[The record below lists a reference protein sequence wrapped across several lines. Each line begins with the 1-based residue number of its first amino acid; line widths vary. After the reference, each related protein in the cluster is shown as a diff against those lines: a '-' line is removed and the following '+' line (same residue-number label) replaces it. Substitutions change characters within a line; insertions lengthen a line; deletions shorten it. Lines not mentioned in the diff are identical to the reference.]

1 MNLIN
6 RTVIS
11 KATNSEGIITGIKSD
26 GILVSFTDGFGSILI
41 PLERFDDLVISDD
54 SISETV
60 NEIKENTRGGK
71 R

>member
-6 RTVIS
+6 KTVIS

-26 GILVSFTDGFGSILI
+26 GIMVSFTNGFGSILI
-41 PLERFDDLVISDD
+41 PLERFDDLVKSNAG
-54 SISETV
+54 ISETV
-60 NEIKENTRGGK
+60 NEIMENNGGGK